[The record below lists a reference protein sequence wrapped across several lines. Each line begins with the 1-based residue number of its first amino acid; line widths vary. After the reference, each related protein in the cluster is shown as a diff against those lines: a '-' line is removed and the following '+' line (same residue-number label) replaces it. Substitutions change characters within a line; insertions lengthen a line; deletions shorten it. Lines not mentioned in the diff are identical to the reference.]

1 MLNKIIGIF
10 LLFIIVFFLKNKLTN
25 WVKSIISSKSS
36 SSNINDNNDNV
47 DTTSKISKTKE
58 SEKTNDTELPEYIY
72 SKIFQGNKDN
82 YVFKTEVY
90 DNPSGDPLYIYKTGY
105 YRDNYNL

>member
-25 WVKSIISSKSS
+25 WVKSIISSKST
-36 SSNINDNNDNV
+36 SSNNDNNDNIN
-47 DTTSKISKTKE
+47 TISKTSTIKE

-72 SKIFQGNKDN
+72 SKTFQGKKEN

-90 DNPSGDPLYIYKTGY
+90 DNPSGDPLYSYKTGY

>member
-10 LLFIIVFFLKNKLTN
+10 LLCIIVFFLKNKLTN

-36 SSNINDNNDNV
+36 SNNNYNDNIN
-47 DTTSKISKTKE
+47 TISKTSPIKE
-58 SEKTNDTELPEYIY
+58 SEKTNDTELPEYIF
-72 SKIFQGNKDN
+72 SKTFQGNKDN

>member
-36 SSNINDNNDNV
+36 SSNNDNI
-47 DTTSKISKTKE
+47 DTISKTSTIKE
-58 SEKTNDTELPEYIY
+58 SEKTNDTELPEYIF
-72 SKIFQGNKDN
+72 SKTFQGNKDN